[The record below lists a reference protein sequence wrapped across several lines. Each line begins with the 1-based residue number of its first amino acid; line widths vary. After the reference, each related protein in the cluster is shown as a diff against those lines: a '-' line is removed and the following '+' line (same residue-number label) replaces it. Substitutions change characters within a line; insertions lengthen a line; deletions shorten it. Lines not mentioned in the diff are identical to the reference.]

1 MSHLTGEDL
10 PEGALATTWPSLLEA
25 RVADTPD
32 AIALVAGDTAL
43 TYAQFNARANRL
55 ARWLKYLGAGP
66 ERSVGL
72 VLGRSADFFLC
83 ATAVLKCG
91 AAYLP
96 LDPNYPVERLS
107 FMARDAA
114 PVVLVTTS
122 DVRGDLLGQ
131 LPTGSLVVL
140 DDEATEDVLRRLPDH
155 DMEDGERLEPLRP
168 ASPAYII
175 YTSGSTGIPKGVVVT
190 HQGVA
195 SLIATQRRRLAVTGA
210 SRVLAFSSPSFDASF
225 WEMSMALL
233 AGAALVVGRPGRL
246 LPDAELAA
254 LIADHGVTHVT
265 LPPSVAG
272 ALGPDMLPPSVTL
285 VVAGEACPAA
295 LVQRWRP
302 HRTMVNAYGPTEST
316 VCATMSDPLAD
327 DVAPPVGRA
336 VDGTRIHVLDD
347 RLAPVVPGAVGEIY
361 IAGHSL
367 ARGYLERP
375 GLTAQRFV
383 ADPFGPAGSRMYR
396 SGDLGRWTRSGD
408 LEFVGRADDQVKV
421 RGFRIEPG
429 EIESVIAGCRGVR
442 QAAVVLREDRPG
454 EPYLAAYV
462 IPENAA
468 ADEVAGEEPDGQLD
482 AWRRLYDDLYGRA
495 DTADFGEDFSG
506 WVSSYGG
513 RPIEGMREW
522 REQTVRQIREL
533 APRRVLEIG
542 CGSGLLLSQLAGD
555 CESYWGT
562 DISGALI
569 ERLRGQ
575 VAERPGLADR
585 VVLHQL
591 SAHELGSL
599 PSGGFDTVVLNSVI
613 QYFPSGDYLFDILR
627 EVSRLLVPG
636 GAVFLGDVRNLR
648 LLRTFHAGGLLAAA
662 THTDTPQTVCA
673 AIDRA
678 MAQEKEL
685 LVDPEFFTTAVGAL
699 PGMTLESCTLKR
711 GGYDNELSRYR
722 YEVVLRKH
730 AGPADDTGPTDDA
743 GPVVRLRWDGE
754 MASLADVADR
764 LRRGKPERLCVTGIP
779 NGRVA
784 GEHAATLA
792 LFDRRPLHEVL
803 SLGQAPAGV
812 APEDLRRLGAELGYR
827 VDCTWSSEDDALID
841 ASFTRAGALVPRPAP
856 RTDAEPDGFS
866 PARFT
871 NRPAFARPDSQT
883 MASLPGQVAAKLPAF
898 MVPEVF
904 VPLDRLPVT
913 VNGKLDRGALPR
925 PRRAAHASGR
935 PPRTAREEVLAAIF
949 ADVLATADVTADS
962 DFFAVGGNSLL
973 ATRLAAEVRRRLNTE
988 MPLSWLFESPTVG
1001 ALAARFDAGDEA
1013 RPLPVPSEYASGS
1026 TAPLSAQ
1033 QMQMWH
1039 EYRRSLCRDMFN
1051 VPLSQRLTGAVDA
1064 EALRAALADV
1074 VTRHVPLR
1082 TLVQDDGSGPCAV
1095 ITEATADDIPWTE
1108 TRTTPERLSE
1118 DLAHAARRHFDLET
1132 EIPLRAVLFTLGPD
1146 ESVLLLVMHHI
1157 AADGWSFGP
1166 LLEDLVR
1173 AYRARTEGRAPQWEP
1188 LSFGYLD
1195 YVAWQRRLL
1204 GATDDPSDVA
1214 LRQAEYWRKTLH
1226 GADDRPVLETDSPAP
1241 AQQDFAGRSLDL
1253 PLEVGGHR
1261 VLTAAAR
1268 EHGVTVFMIL
1278 HAALVA
1284 LLARRGAGGDVTVV
1298 TAVAGRTDTQF
1309 EPLVG
1314 LFANTLALRTD
1325 TSGNP
1330 TFRELLDRVRVT
1342 DLGAYAHQ
1350 DLLFERLADVPPP
1363 QVSLVLRT
1371 VAAPPADLP
1380 GLTISPGPRPASE
1393 SARYPVLWTVEH
1405 LASAADGGTLRSH
1418 IQYQSGL
1425 LRDDT
1430 VVRLAQQYEVVL
1442 SLLLKDPDLRVQD
1455 LPLQ

>member
-1 MSHLTGEDL
+1 M
-10 PEGALATTWPSLLEA
+10 
-25 RVADTPD
+25 ADTPD

-468 ADEVAGEEPDGQLD
+468 ADEAAGEEPDGQLD

-542 CGSGLLLSQLAGD
+542 CGSGLLLSQLA
-555 CESYWGT
+555 
-562 DISGALI
+562 
-569 ERLRGQ
+569 
-575 VAERPGLADR
+575 
-585 VVLHQL
+585 
-591 SAHELGSL
+591 
-599 PSGGFDTVVLNSVI
+599 
-613 QYFPSGDYLFDILR
+613 
-627 EVSRLLVPG
+627 
-636 GAVFLGDVRNLR
+636 
-648 LLRTFHAGGLLAAA
+648 
-662 THTDTPQTVCA
+662 
-673 AIDRA
+673 
-678 MAQEKEL
+678 
-685 LVDPEFFTTAVGAL
+685 
-699 PGMTLESCTLKR
+699 
-711 GGYDNELSRYR
+711 
-722 YEVVLRKH
+722 
-730 AGPADDTGPTDDA
+730 
-743 GPVVRLRWDGE
+743 
-754 MASLADVADR
+754 
-764 LRRGKPERLCVTGIP
+764 
-779 NGRVA
+779 
-784 GEHAATLA
+784 
-792 LFDRRPLHEVL
+792 
-803 SLGQAPAGV
+803 
-812 APEDLRRLGAELGYR
+812 
-827 VDCTWSSEDDALID
+827 
-841 ASFTRAGALVPRPAP
+841 
-856 RTDAEPDGFS
+856 
-866 PARFT
+866 
-871 NRPAFARPDSQT
+871 
-883 MASLPGQVAAKLPAF
+883 
-898 MVPEVF
+898 
-904 VPLDRLPVT
+904 
-913 VNGKLDRGALPR
+913 
-925 PRRAAHASGR
+925 
-935 PPRTAREEVLAAIF
+935 
-949 ADVLATADVTADS
+949 VTAK
-962 DFFAVGGNSLL
+962 A
-973 ATRLAAEVRRRLNTE
+973 
-988 MPLSWLFESPTVG
+988 
-1001 ALAARFDAGDEA
+1001 
-1013 RPLPVPSEYASGS
+1013 
-1026 TAPLSAQ
+1026 
-1033 QMQMWH
+1033 
-1039 EYRRSLCRDMFN
+1039 
-1051 VPLSQRLTGAVDA
+1051 TGA
-1064 EALRAALADV
+1064 
-1074 VTRHVPLR
+1074 
-1082 TLVQDDGSGPCAV
+1082 
-1095 ITEATADDIPWTE
+1095 
-1108 TRTTPERLSE
+1108 
-1118 DLAHAARRHFDLET
+1118 
-1132 EIPLRAVLFTLGPD
+1132 
-1146 ESVLLLVMHHI
+1146 
-1157 AADGWSFGP
+1157 
-1166 LLEDLVR
+1166 
-1173 AYRARTEGRAPQWEP
+1173 
-1188 LSFGYLD
+1188 
-1195 YVAWQRRLL
+1195 
-1204 GATDDPSDVA
+1204 
-1214 LRQAEYWRKTLH
+1214 
-1226 GADDRPVLETDSPAP
+1226 
-1241 AQQDFAGRSLDL
+1241 
-1253 PLEVGGHR
+1253 
-1261 VLTAAAR
+1261 
-1268 EHGVTVFMIL
+1268 
-1278 HAALVA
+1278 
-1284 LLARRGAGGDVTVV
+1284 
-1298 TAVAGRTDTQF
+1298 
-1309 EPLVG
+1309 
-1314 LFANTLALRTD
+1314 
-1325 TSGNP
+1325 P
-1330 TFRELLDRVRVT
+1330 T
-1342 DLGAYAHQ
+1342 
-1350 DLLFERLADVPPP
+1350 
-1363 QVSLVLRT
+1363 
-1371 VAAPPADLP
+1371 
-1380 GLTISPGPRPASE
+1380 SPGP
-1393 SARYPVLWTVEH
+1393 
-1405 LASAADGGTLRSH
+1405 
-1418 IQYQSGL
+1418 
-1425 LRDDT
+1425 
-1430 VVRLAQQYEVVL
+1430 
-1442 SLLLKDPDLRVQD
+1442 
-1455 LPLQ
+1455 

>member
-1 MSHLTGEDL
+1 MSHLTGGDR

-25 RVADTPD
+25 WAADTPD
-32 AIALVAGDTAL
+32 AIALVTADTAL

-55 ARWLKYLGAGP
+55 ARWLKHLGAGP

-96 LDPNYPVERLS
+96 LDPSYPMERLS
-107 FMARDAA
+107 FMTRDAA
-114 PVVLVTTS
+114 PVALVTTS
-122 DVRGDLLGQ
+122 DVPGELLDQ
-131 LPTGSLVVL
+131 LSTRRLVSL
-140 DDEATEDVLRRLPDH
+140 DDEVAEDALRRLPDH

-195 SLIATQRRRLAVTGA
+195 SLIATQRRRLAVTGV

-233 AGAALVVGRPGRL
+233 TGAALVVGRPGRL
-246 LPDAELAA
+246 LPDTELAA
-254 LIADHGVTHVT
+254 LIADQGVTHLT

-272 ALGPDMLPPSVTL
+272 SLDPGMLPPGVTL

-327 DVAPPVGRA
+327 DMAPPVGRA

-347 RLAPVVPGAVGEIY
+347 RLAPVVSGAVGEIF

-367 ARGYLERP
+367 ARGYLKRP

-396 SGDLGRWTRSGD
+396 SGDLGRWTRSGE

-429 EIESVIAGCRGVR
+429 EIESVLAGCRGVR
-442 QAAVVLREDRPG
+442 QAAVVVREDRPG

-462 IPENAA
+462 VPENEA
-468 ADEVAGEEPDGQLD
+468 ADETAEEELDGRLA
-482 AWRRLYDDLYGRA
+482 AWRRLYDDLYDRA
-495 DTADFGEDFSG
+495 DTPDFGEDFSG

-522 REQTVRQIREL
+522 RAQTVQQIREL

-585 VVLHQL
+585 VVLHRL
-591 SAHELGSL
+591 SAHELGGL
-599 PSGGFDTVVLNSVI
+599 PRSGFDTVVLNSVI
-613 QYFPSGDYLFDILR
+613 QYFPSGDYLFDVLR
-627 EVSRLLVPG
+627 EVSGLLAPG

-648 LLRTFHAGGLLAAA
+648 LLRTFHTGGLLASASPA
-662 THTDTPQTVCA
+662 DIPETVCA

-678 MAQEKEL
+678 MAQEREL
-685 LVDPEFFTTAVGAL
+685 LVDPEFFATVVGAL

-730 AGPADDTGPTDDA
+730 AGPADDP
-743 GPVVRLRWDGE
+743 GPVVRLPWDGGT
-754 MASLADVADR
+754 ASLAGVADW
-764 LRRGKPERLCVTGIP
+764 LRRGKPERVCVTGIP

-792 LFDRRPLHEVL
+792 LFDRRPLPEVL
-803 SLGQAPAGV
+803 SLGQVPAGV
-812 APEDLRRLGAELGYR
+812 APEDLRQLGAELGYR
-827 VDCTWSSEDDALID
+827 VDCAWSSENDALID
-841 ASFTRAGALVPRPAP
+841 ASFTLAGTLVPRPAP
-856 RTDAEPDGFS
+856 RTDAKPDDFS

-871 NRPAFARPDSQT
+871 NRPAFARPDSRT
-883 MASLPGQVAAKLPAF
+883 MASLPGQVAAQLPAF

-913 VNGKLDRGALPR
+913 VNGKLDRAALPR
-925 PRRAAHASGR
+925 PQRAAPAAGR
-935 PPRTAREEVLAAIF
+935 PPKTAREEVLAAIF

-962 DFFAVGGNSLL
+962 DFFATGGNSLL
-973 ATRLAAEVRRRLNTE
+973 ATRLAAEVRHRLDTE
-988 MPLSWLFESPTVG
+988 MPLSWLFESPTVE
-1001 ALAARFDAGDEA
+1001 ALAARFDAEDEA
-1013 RPLPVPSEYASGS
+1013 RPVPVPGEYASGS

-1033 QMQMWH
+1033 QLQMWD
-1039 EYRRSLCRDMFN
+1039 EYRQSLHRDMFN
-1051 VPLSQRLTGAVDA
+1051 VPLSLRLTGAVDA

-1082 TLVQDDGSGPCAV
+1082 TLVRDDGSGPCAV
-1095 ITEATADDIPWTE
+1095 ITEATADDIPWTQ
-1108 TRTTPERLSE
+1108 TRTTPKRLPE

-1132 EIPLRAVLFTLGPD
+1132 EIPLRAAHFTLGPN

-1166 LLEDLVR
+1166 LQEDLVR
-1173 AYRARTEGRAPQWEP
+1173 AYRSRTEGHAPQWEP
-1188 LSFGYLD
+1188 LSLGYLD

-1204 GATDDPSDVA
+1204 GSPDDPSDVA

-1241 AQQDFAGRSLDL
+1241 SRQDFAGRSLDL

-1284 LLARRGAGGDVTVV
+1284 MLARKGAGGDITVT

-1314 LFANTLALRTD
+1314 LFANTLALRID

-1330 TFRELLDRVRVT
+1330 TFRELLYRVRVT
-1342 DLGAYAHQ
+1342 DLAAYAHQ
-1350 DLLFERLADVPPP
+1350 DLLFEHLADMPSP

-1371 VAAPPADLP
+1371 VAAPPSDLP
-1380 GLTISPGPRPASE
+1380 GLTLAPGPRPASE

-1405 LASAADGGTLRSH
+1405 LASTADSGTLRSH

-1430 VVRLAQQYEVVL
+1430 VARIAQRYEVVL

-1455 LPLQ
+1455 LPPQ